1 LTSATGPLRRAN
13 AEARLL
19 AHAPAARRLLAAAIL
34 AGFLAAVTVVAG
46 AWLMSLVIAG
56 VFLDGRPPEAI
67 GPLLAGLVLLAA
79 ARALFLFLSEILA
92 QRAANRLKQRLRTDL
107 TGRLFS
113 LGPAWTSRERSGELS
128 SVFVNGLDALDAY
141 MTAFQPARWLAAL
154 VPIFVLL
161 VVFVVDPLTTLVLL
175 FTGPVLLLLLALIG
189 SRTRAV
195 SERRFAELR
204 WMSAYF
210 LDMLQGIGTLK
221 MFGRSAEQVDNMRAI
236 SSRYGDTTMEVLR
249 TAFQTGLVLD
259 WGGAVA
265 MALVAVQISLRLM
278 ADAIPFDR
286 ALAVLIITP
295 EFFLPLRQLAVRYH
309 AGTAGRAVA
318 GRVMAIL
325 DEPAAASGAAASP
338 AGAYPAVAR
347 TASPAPP
354 PGDIVFDGVSV
365 RFPGRGEPALD
376 RISLTIPVGRRLAVI
391 GETGAG
397 KSTLVSLLMRF
408 IEPDAGSI
416 RVGDT
421 SLVDI
426 DVGDW
431 RRSVAWVPQA
441 PHLFHG
447 TIADNLRL
455 ARPDATPAQLEDAVR
470 AAGAS
475 EFIEALPEGF
485 ETQVGEGA
493 IRLSGGQR
501 QRLAIARALLRDAPL
516 LILDEPTAHLDPDA
530 EDAIAATIG
539 ELAGTRTVL
548 VVSHRLRLAQSSELL
563 AVLDRGRLV
572 EVGTPAD
579 LVQAGGAYA
588 GLVSAALR
596 DGWRREPATVGPVR

>member
-1 LTSATGPLRRAN
+1 LQRAN
-13 AEARLL
+13 AEGRLL
-19 AHAPAARRLLAAAIL
+19 AHAPAARRLLGGAIL
-34 AGFLAAVTVVAG
+34 AGFLAAVTIVVG

-56 VFLDGRPPEAI
+56 VFLDGRPPEVI
-67 GPLLAGLVLLAA
+67 GALLAGLVLLAA
-79 ARALFLFLSEILA
+79 VRALLLFLSEVLA
-92 QRAANRLKQRLRTDL
+92 QRAANRLKQRLRSDL

-113 LGPAWTSRERSGELS
+113 LGPAWTGNERSGELS

-154 VPIFVLL
+154 VPIFVLV

-175 FTGPVLLLLLALIG
+175 FTGPLLLLLLALIG

-221 MFGRSAEQVDNMRAI
+221 MFGRSAEQVANMRAI

-278 ADAIPFDR
+278 ADAISFER

-318 GRVMAIL
+318 ERVMAIL
-325 DEPAAASGAAASP
+325 DEPVATHPSVATGASA
-338 AGAYPAVAR
+338 
-347 TASPAPP
+347 PAPA
-354 PGDIVFDGVSV
+354 GDIVFDGVSV
-365 RFPGRGEPALD
+365 RFLGRREPALD
-376 RISLTIPVGRRLAVI
+376 RISLTIPVGRRLTIV

-397 KSTLVSLLMRF
+397 KTTLVSLLLRF
-408 IEPDAGSI
+408 LEPDTGSI

-421 SLVDI
+421 PLVNVDLE
-426 DVGDW
+426 DW

-441 PHLFHG
+441 AHLFHG
-447 TIADNLRL
+447 SIADNLRL
-455 ARPDATPAQLEDAVR
+455 ARPDATAAQLAAAAR

-485 ETQVGEGA
+485 ETHVGEGA

-501 QRLAIARALLRDAPL
+501 QRLAIARAVLRDAPL

-530 EDAIAATIG
+530 EEAIAATIDD
-539 ELAGTRTVL
+539 LAGTRTVL
-548 VVSHRLRLAQSSELL
+548 VVSHRLRLARTSDLV

-572 EVGTPAD
+572 EVGTPAALLMAD
-579 LVQAGGAYA
+579 GAYA
-588 GLVSAALR
+588 ALVSSGASADSLPDR
-596 DGWRREPATVGPVR
+596 PAIAGRSG

>member
-1 LTSATGPLRRAN
+1 MRRAN

-19 AHAPAARRLLAAAIL
+19 AHAPAAQRLLAGAIV
-34 AGFLAAVTVVAG
+34 AGFLAAVTVIAG
-46 AWLMSLVIAG
+46 AWLMSLVIAS
-56 VFLDGRPPEAI
+56 VFLDGRPPQAI
-67 GPLLAGLVLLAA
+67 GLLLAGLVLLAA
-79 ARALFLFLSEILA
+79 ARALLLFMSEILA

-107 TGRLFS
+107 TGRLFA
-113 LGPAWTSRERSGELS
+113 LGPAWTGRERSGELS

-154 VPIFVLL
+154 VPVLVL
-161 VVFVVDPLTTLVLL
+161 VVVFVIDPLTTLVLL
-175 FTGPVLLLLLALIG
+175 FTGPVLLLLLAMIG

-318 GRVMAIL
+318 DRITAIL
-325 DEPAAASGAAASP
+325 DEPVATS
-338 AGAYPAVAR
+338 PAVAR
-347 TASPAPP
+347 SASATAR

-376 RISLTIPVGRRLAVI
+376 RLSLTIPVGRRLTIV

-397 KSTLVSLLMRF
+397 KTTLVSLLMRF
-408 IEPDAGSI
+408 LDPDDGSI

-421 SLVDI
+421 PLVDI
-426 DVGDW
+426 EVADW

-447 TIADNLRL
+447 TVADNLRL
-455 ARPDATPAQLEDAVR
+455 ARPDATPAQLAAAAR

-475 EFIEALPEGF
+475 EFIETLPDGF
-485 ETQVGEGA
+485 ETEVGEGA

-516 LILDEPTAHLDPDA
+516 LILDEPTAHLDPDG
-530 EDAIAATIG
+530 EQAIAATIDDI
-539 ELAGTRTVL
+539 AGTRTVL
-548 VVSHRLRLAQSSELL
+548 VVSHRLRLARSSDVI

-572 EVGTPAD
+572 EIGAPAA
-579 LVQAGGAYA
+579 LLAAGGAYA
-588 GLVSAALR
+588 NFVSVDSSAGSTAER
-596 DGWRREPATVGPVR
+596 PAPAGRVG

>member
-1 LTSATGPLRRAN
+1 MTAATGRLGRAN

-19 AHAPAARRLLAAAIL
+19 GHAPAARRLLAGAIA

-56 VFLDGRPPEAI
+56 VFLDGRPPDAI

-79 ARALFLFLSEILA
+79 ARALFLLLSEILA
-92 QRAANRLKQRLRTDL
+92 QRAANRLKQRLRTEL
-107 TGRLFS
+107 TGRLFA

-154 VPIFVLL
+154 VPVFVLV

-175 FTGPVLLLLLALIG
+175 VTGPVLVLLLGLIG
-189 SRTRAV
+189 GRTRTV

-325 DEPAAASGAAASP
+325 DEPVATPPALARSASS
-338 AGAYPAVAR
+338 AV
-347 TASPAPP
+347 P

-365 RFPGRGEPALD
+365 HFPGRGEPALD
-376 RISLTIPVGRRLAVI
+376 RLSLTIPTGLRLTIV

-397 KSTLVSLLMRF
+397 KTTVVSLLMRF
-408 IEPDAGSI
+408 LEPDAGSI
-416 RVGDT
+416 RVGNT
-421 SLVDI
+421 PLSDI
-426 DVGDW
+426 DVVDW

-455 ARPDATPAQLEDAVR
+455 ARPDATPAQLADAAR

-475 EFIEALPEGF
+475 EFIETLPEGF

-516 LILDEPTAHLDPDA
+516 LILDEPTAHLDP
-530 EDAIAATIG
+530 EGEEAIAATIDD
-539 ELAGTRTVL
+539 LAGTRTVL
-548 VVSHRLRLAQSSELL
+548 VVSHRLRLARSSDLV

-572 EVGTPAD
+572 ELGVPAA
-579 LVQAGGAYA
+579 LLAAGGAYSTFVVA
-588 GLVSAALR
+588 GR
-596 DGWRREPATVGPVR
+596 